1 MTEPSREN
9 NSIKATE
16 VGFLM
21 PEPPGRQAETPLGGP
36 LHIPVAI
43 GAGKDDNA
51 DAHQF

>member
-1 MTEPSREN
+1 
-9 NSIKATE
+9 
-16 VGFLM
+16 M
-21 PEPPGRQAETPLGGP
+21 PEPPGRQAETPFGGP